1 MCKWNVTNVFNIIHY
16 RGEHILLFVLH
27 TAVRQ
32 SNSHHQFRNRPHDR
46 RLRHSKSLRSLSGTV
61 VNKEIAPIMEPPKFA
76 AKALELLLQD
86 WTSVMSL
93 IMPEAVNVII
103 DEGTKT
109 NKPHST
115 EYPFLARDEQRA
127 FLSSQDNSVRLDCF
141 TYFLTVKY
149 NGNDCKVNLE

>member
-1 MCKWNVTNVFNIIHY
+1 M
-16 RGEHILLFVLH
+16 FVLH

-32 SNSHHQFRNRPHDR
+32 SNFHHQFRNRPHDR
-46 RLRHSKSLRSLSGTV
+46 RLARSKSLRSLAGV
-61 VNKEIAPIMEPPKFA
+61 KEIVPLMEPPKFA

-103 DEGTKT
+103 DEGTKIN

-149 NGNDCKVNLE
+149 NGNDCKVAY